1 MKLQNPMTTHTL
13 RVTALLSVLMFLP
26 PAMTTHGQLAEKF
39 PEPRR
44 EQLLNGLKVLFW
56 NRPGDAQV
64 LLKLRIHSGAAFDL
78 DGKEGLMALL
88 GDALFPDSATRQYV
102 TEDLGGK
109 MVVSTDYDAINVTLT
124 GRAAEFERLVELL
137 RNATVST
144 RLTPETVT
152 QLREARIKVMRDV
165 SLAPEVIADRA
176 ISARLYG
183 SYPYGR
189 LMTGSPE
196 SLARIDRADLMLA
209 RERFLN
215 PNNATLVCIGGVEP
229 ARALRAVR
237 QFLGVWRRSERV
249 IPATFRQPEKPG
261 QPTLIIN
268 LAGAPDVEAR
278 LALRGVARTDRAAAA
293 AAVLPLLV
301 RDRWRALAPQLKDSV
316 LSVRHDAYAI
326 GGVFRM
332 SAAVRSSSS
341 AATAF
346 EAARKTLDEFVTT
359 PPTPAA
365 LENAKRETLAALN
378 QNVEMTEVIA
388 EAWLDA
394 QTYNSEAVSTPE
406 LTRSI
411 NSLSPADIQRI
422 AARLFRDAPV
432 VAVAVGDET
441 KLRNDLARSGSF
453 EVLGA
458 ASDPKTKSPASTAPR
473 APSAPELRMRRP

>member
-1 MKLQNPMTTHTL
+1 M
-13 RVTALLSVLMFLP
+13 
-26 PAMTTHGQLAEKF
+26 
-39 PEPRR
+39 
-44 EQLLNGLKVLFW
+44 
-56 NRPGDAQV
+56 
-64 LLKLRIHSGAAFDL
+64 
-78 DGKEGLMALL
+78 
-88 GDALFPDSATRQYV
+88 
-102 TEDLGGK
+102 
-109 MVVSTDYDAINVTLT
+109 TLT

-152 QLREARIKVMRDV
+152 QLRDARIKVMRDV
-165 SLAPEVIADRA
+165 SLAPETIADRA
-176 ISARLYG
+176 ITARLYG

-196 SLARIDRADLMLA
+196 SLARIDRTDLMLA

-229 ARALRAVR
+229 ARALRAMR

-261 QPTLIIN
+261 QPMLIVN

-278 LALRGVARTDRAAAA
+278 LALRGVARTDRDAAA

-301 RDRWRALAPQLKDSV
+301 RDRWRALAPQLKESV

-332 SAAVRSSSS
+332 SAAVRSSGST
-341 AATAF
+341 ATAF
-346 EAARKTLDEFVTT
+346 ESARKTLDEFVTT

-365 LENAKRETLAALN
+365 LENAKRETLAALS
-378 QNVEMTEVIA
+378 QNVVQTEAIA
-388 EAWLDA
+388 EGWLDA
-394 QTYNSEAVSTPE
+394 QTYNSETVSTPE
-406 LTRSI
+406 LTRAI
-411 NSLSPADIQRI
+411 NSLTPADIQRI
-422 AARLFRDAPV
+422 AARLFRDAPL
-432 VAVAVGDET
+432 AMVAVGDEA
-441 KLRNDLARSGSF
+441 KLRSDLARSGSL

-458 ASDPKTKSPASTAPR
+458 ASDPKTQPPAPTAPR
-473 APSAPELRMRRP
+473 APSTPGLRMRRP